1 MFLKESTFAAPR
13 LVPHKKMVLAR
24 PLARRAG
31 PLRRATRRARTI
43 AGIDIGTTKVCAI
56 LGACD
61 ADGTLTILG
70 VGSAPSRGMCRGVVT
85 NINDTVQAVRKAYDQ
100 AFKLAHVHPH
110 EVLVGIAGD
119 HISGINLEGMIEVA
133 NPESGIDDRDRK
145 RAEHKALKL
154 TLPQDV
160 EVLHS
165 FTKEFIVN
173 EQRGIVDP
181 LGLFGHRLQVKLH
194 VVTSSVAAGNN
205 IFRCMRKAR
214 LRTSGVVLQSLASS
228 LSVLTPRDRE
238 LGVVLIDIGGGTAD
252 IAIFHGGTLQ
262 SISEIAMGGD
272 IITQDIA
279 KVLRCAPQ
287 DAENLKKK
295 FGHAVPMLVDA
306 DERIEF
312 PNPASGQR
320 RLVYGRRELAEII
333 EARVEEIFLD
343 VQKYIQRSG
352 LADRLYAGA
361 VLTGGT
367 ALLEG
372 LDAIAERVLGCPCRI
387 GRPQHGLLGMSG
399 VVNTPIYATG
409 VGLIRWAV
417 EEGPGY
423 QREPWYL
430 RKIKEVFDIYG

>member
-1 MFLKESTFAAPR
+1 
-13 LVPHKKMVLAR
+13 
-24 PLARRAG
+24 
-31 PLRRATRRARTI
+31 
-43 AGIDIGTTKVCAI
+43 
-56 LGACD
+56 
-61 ADGTLTILG
+61 
-70 VGSAPSRGMCRGVVT
+70 
-85 NINDTVQAVRKAYDQ
+85 
-100 AFKLAHVHPH
+100 
-110 EVLVGIAGD
+110 
-119 HISGINLEGMIEVA
+119 MIEVA
-133 NPESGIDDRDRK
+133 NPEGGIDERDRA
-145 RAEHKALKL
+145 RVERKALKL
-154 TLPQDV
+154 SHPQDV

-173 EQRGIVDP
+173 EQRGITNP
-181 LGLFGHRLQVKLH
+181 LGLFGHRLQVKMH

-205 IFRCMRKAR
+205 IFRCMRKAH
-214 LRTSGVVLQSLASS
+214 LKTSGVVLQSLASS
-228 LSVLTPRDRE
+228 LSVLTARDRE

-252 IAIFHGGTLQ
+252 IAIFHNGTLQ

-279 KVLRCAPQ
+279 SVLRCAPH

-306 DERIEF
+306 DERIEV
-312 PNPASGQR
+312 PSPAAGKK
-320 RLVYGRRELAEII
+320 RLVYSRRELAEII
-333 EARVEEIFLD
+333 EARVEEILMD

-352 LADRLYAGA
+352 IADRLYAGV

-372 LDAIAERVLGCPCRI
+372 IDSIAERVLGCPCRI
-387 GRPQHGLLGMSG
+387 GRPQHGLLGMAG

-423 QREPWYL
+423 QRKVWYL
-430 RKIKEVFDIYG
+430 RKLEEVFEIYG